1 MKHSQTYTFSRSA
14 ALSLVASIAFALL
27 TLACFHGGRLWAVPN
42 DGPGVTF
49 EFALPVDAVSR
60 RLETIQVVEKQGR

>member
-1 MKHSQTYTFSRSA
+1 
-14 ALSLVASIAFALL
+14 LVASIAFALL
-27 TLACFHGGRLWAVPN
+27 TLACFHGERLWAVPN

-60 RLETIQVVEKQGR
+60 RLETIQVVEKQGG